1 MRMYS
6 SSTVDSLAI
15 EGTRDLSRSAEGR
28 PILTSW
34 KWHTGDADHKHTT
47 PRDDRED
54 LRSRSTTEIFGIF
67 LTNYCLVACVI
78 AILILT
84 EVTSKFHAKK
94 RLLQYMN
101 SVFSGS
107 LIYRTVL
114 DRCMPCRIHV
124 VMPLYPDNQ
133 KGRWRLNSYVISSVI
148 YELSLQCA
156 LTVPG
161 MGYRTLQCAPG
172 DIAHY

>member
-1 MRMYS
+1 MGAGGGGRRSSES
-6 SSTVDSLAI
+6 SSVRLESEALDIGES
-15 EGTRDLSRSAEGR
+15 RCLSPSQRHG
-28 PILTSW
+28 IL
-34 KWHTGDADHKHTT
+34 KLG
-47 PRDDRED
+47 
-54 LRSRSTTEIFGIF
+54 
-67 LTNYCLVACVI
+67 I

-133 KGRWRLNSYVISSVI
+133 KGR
-148 YELSLQCA
+148 
-156 LTVPG
+156 
-161 MGYRTLQCAPG
+161 
-172 DIAHY
+172 

>member
-1 MRMYS
+1 MLYAGQLKGRNLQGGTHIAHDYPREGINFNFSGSGDHTCYS
-6 SSTVDSLAI
+6 A
-15 EGTRDLSRSAEGR
+15 
-28 PILTSW
+28 
-34 KWHTGDADHKHTT
+34 
-47 PRDDRED
+47 
-54 LRSRSTTEIFGIF
+54 
-67 LTNYCLVACVI
+67 I

-133 KGRWRLNSYVISSVI
+133 KGR
-148 YELSLQCA
+148 
-156 LTVPG
+156 
-161 MGYRTLQCAPG
+161 
-172 DIAHY
+172 